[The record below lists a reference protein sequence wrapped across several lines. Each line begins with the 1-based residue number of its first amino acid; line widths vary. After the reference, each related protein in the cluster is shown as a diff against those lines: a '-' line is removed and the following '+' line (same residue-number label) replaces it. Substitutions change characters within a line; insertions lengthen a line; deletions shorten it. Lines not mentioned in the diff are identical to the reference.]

1 MSRSATKSALALP
14 IALALTLLAG
24 IFGLPTLLFEF
35 PSFPFSLVG
44 VGWKVATVAVMLLA
58 FRKWNGELIPSE
70 PAQRDRAPVA
80 LPAIAGLMAL
90 TFLWDSIPGLRDLSA
105 AGSGSS
111 YEAGEVTTAILVFE
125 LLVRYPVTVLA
136 EEAFFRGYLQPR
148 IAFAAPVVTGVL
160 FALYH
165 LQQFETIPSLVPFGI
180 ALGLLR
186 WWLGTIWPGVVFH
199 YAGNAI
205 FILSLRS

>member
-1 MSRSATKSALALP
+1 M
-14 IALALTLLAG
+14 
-24 IFGLPTLLFEF
+24 LFEF
-35 PSFPFSLVG
+35 PSFPISLAII
-44 VGWKVATVAVMLLA
+44 GWKVATVAVMLLA
-58 FRKWNGELIPSE
+58 FRRWNGELIPTE
-70 PAQRDRAPVA
+70 PARHDRAPVA
-80 LPAIAGLMAL
+80 LVGIVALMAL
-90 TFLWDSIPGLRDLSA
+90 SFFWDAIPGLRELSG

-111 YEAGEVTTAILVFE
+111 YEAGEVTTAILAFE
-125 LLVRYPVTVLA
+125 LLVRYPITVLS

-165 LQQFETIPSLVPFGI
+165 LQQYETIPSLIPFGI
-180 ALGLLR
+180 ALSLMR
-186 WWLGTIWPGVVFH
+186 WWLGNIWPGVVFH

>member
-1 MSRSATKSALALP
+1 MALP
-14 IALALTLLAG
+14 TALALTLIAG

-35 PSFPFSLVG
+35 PSFPISFAII
-44 VGWKVATVAVMLLA
+44 GWKIATVAVMLFA
-58 FRKWNGELIPSE
+58 VRRWNGQLIPAE
-70 PAQRDRAPVA
+70 APRHDRAPLALVA
-80 LPAIAGLMAL
+80 IVGLMAL
-90 TFLWDSIPGLRDLSA
+90 TFAWDSIPGLRELSG

-111 YEAGEVTTAILVFE
+111 YEAGEVTTAILIFE
-125 LLVRYPVTVLA
+125 LVVRYPITVLA

-165 LQQFETIPSLVPFGI
+165 LQQYETIPSLIPFGI
-180 ALGLLR
+180 ALGVLR

-199 YAGNAI
+199 YAGNTM